1 MWAFDHYCRHLSD
14 SETTGQKESL
24 WQIGPPEH
32 KWEIFVSYRKHHL
45 VDSPYTFIA
54 SYCCIKQHL
63 SLIITGTLQIIF
75 KLSQKHSMCQ
85 VGESP
90 DNECQYH
97 YHNFNVA
104 IFHPLTT
111 QTFVFETHHSKIIS
125 RNGSSDQRSNKMGR
139 TFFFHTRRAATFGIR
154 VPIPIVEM
162 TSVWALL
169 LLDMGQKWCKSFSF
183 WIWLM

>member
-45 VDSPYTFIA
+45 VDSPYIFIA

-63 SLIITGTLQIIF
+63 SLIITLQIIF

-85 VGESP
+85 AGESP

-111 QTFVFETHHSKIIS
+111 QTFVFL
-125 RNGSSDQRSNKMGR
+125 NSSQQNNQ
-139 TFFFHTRRAATFGIR
+139 
-154 VPIPIVEM
+154 
-162 TSVWALL
+162 
-169 LLDMGQKWCKSFSF
+169 QKWIIWSKVKQNGENIFFSHTQGSHIWYLCPNPHSGNDFCVSFAFAWYGSK
-183 WIWLM
+183 MM